1 LALQIGQS
9 AYGPK
14 SGLFRKGRVL
24 GLDFVEMTPAF
35 DVNEISSITAGHI
48 IPNFI
53 GAAMRAGYFD

>member
-1 LALQIGQS
+1 M
-9 AYGPK
+9 
-14 SGLFRKGRVL
+14 L